1 MPVISYFFGIYI
13 RMYHD
18 DHNPPHFHAEYQG
31 YEALVDI
38 KNGKIIK
45 GRLPKKAIK
54 IIQEWVDEN
63 HEALVAN
70 WKNAIELQPLDKIKG
85 ADND

>member
-1 MPVISYFFGIYI
+1 M
-13 RMYHD
+13 
-18 DHNPPHFHAEYQG
+18 E
-31 YEALVDI
+31 
-38 KNGKIIK
+38 KIIK
-45 GRLPKKAIK
+45 GRLLKKAIK

>member
-45 GRLPKKAIK
+45 GRLLKKAIK